1 MKILMTGAGGFVGAH
16 LLRQLIVNYGSDNV
30 VVLSG
35 REVPGAQCVT
45 VPDYDFSKL
54 DKGLFNDV
62 DVLVHAGAFTP
73 KRTQEA
79 NDIHLCGLNIS
90 ATQGLLGFE
99 FAGLKKVL
107 FASTL
112 DVYGVADLI
121 SESTPIDPATLY
133 GASKL
138 YGEKMVSAFAIERR
152 INHAILR
159 LGHIYGPGEEAYQKM
174 LPLTISNVVS
184 GRPVQLYGT
193 GEELRSFIYIDDV
206 VTSIVNAVTTELAS
220 PIVNVVGGNPI
231 TIKAL
236 IEMVMSI
243 SGQTVDIVSQPVTIK
258 GQDFVFDNSLLKS
271 TLLPSEFDFS
281 QGLAVEI
288 KYMKRKLAVQNAL
301 LSI

>member
-16 LLRQLIVNYGSDNV
+16 LLKRLLLNYGADNV
-30 VVLSG
+30 VALTS
-35 REVPGAQCVT
+35 RELPEAQCVI

-73 KRTQEA
+73 KKMQEA

-90 ATQGLLGFE
+90 VTQALLGFE
-99 FAGLKKVL
+99 FAKLKKVL
-107 FASTL
+107 FTSTL
-112 DVYGVADLI
+112 DVYAGADLI
-121 SESTPIDPATLY
+121 SESTPVDPATLY

-138 YGEKMVSAFAIERR
+138 YGEKMVSAFAIERE
-152 INHAILR
+152 ISHAILR

-184 GRPVQLYGT
+184 GRPVQLFGA

-206 VTSIVNAVTTELAS
+206 VTSLMNAVTTELAS
-220 PIVNVVGGNPI
+220 PIINVVGGNPV

-236 IEMVMSI
+236 IEMIMSI
-243 SGQTVDIVSQPVTIK
+243 SGQKVDIVSQPVTVK
-258 GQDFVFDNSLLKS
+258 GRDFVFDNSLLKS
-271 TLLPSEFDFS
+271 TLLPSEFNFA

-288 KYMKRKLAVQNAL
+288 KYMKRKLAVQNTL
-301 LSI
+301 LNT